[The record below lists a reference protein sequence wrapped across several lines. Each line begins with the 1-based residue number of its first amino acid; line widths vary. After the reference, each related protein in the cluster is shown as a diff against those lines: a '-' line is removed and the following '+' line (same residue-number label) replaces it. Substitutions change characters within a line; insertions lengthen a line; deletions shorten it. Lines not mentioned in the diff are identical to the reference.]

1 MARAGGDGGSGR
13 PAPLLAFVH
22 IPKTAGTTLT
32 SVLSA
37 NEPGARIRHG
47 GNVFKGGGG
56 IKHGVKFENLLD
68 NDDGRLDGARILAGH
83 FPLGIREHIPED
95 REVHY
100 FTFLREPADRTLSHY
115 FQIREKRGGEG
126 AATKLELPPLPADA
140 TIEDAL
146 ERGYIHDNVHTR
158 MLSGQA
164 EPFGEVDEEMLE
176 QAKKNLR
183 EELVFFGLTERF
195 DESLVLAKRRLGL
208 RSIIY
213 RSHTSNARS
222 SKKATGRVNTDRP
235 RGRDVPQDVRE
246 AAEACNRYD
255 IELYR
260 YAEELFGAAPELQ
273 ELDFQVE
280 VAALSAAKAEGE
292 IDLTVPAPKGFDG
305 GEDAWRTV
313 LQATASSL
321 RAEQELAA
329 AKGRVAE
336 LNRHRQEVVEALLK
350 IQAQAKTLP
359 GRDADTAL
367 RAIELLDPKRA
378 DGLAKLVADPKPRT
392 KKKGRAEQEEPSEP
406 SSDSEAQ
413 EDGRSR
419 RHRGGG
425 RRRRRRGAR
434 SSSDGE

>member
-1 MARAGGDGGSGR
+1 MTDGGADGGAR
-13 PAPLLAFVH
+13 RLAPLLAFVH

-32 SVLSA
+32 AVLTA
-37 NEPGARIRHG
+37 NQPGTRIRHG

-68 NDDGRLDGARILAGH
+68 NEDGGLDGARILAGH
-83 FPLGIREHIPED
+83 FPLGIREYLPDD
-95 REVHY
+95 REVRY

-126 AATKLELPPLPADA
+126 AVTKLELPSLPENA

-158 MLSGQA
+158 MLSGLV
-164 EPFGEVDEEMLE
+164 EPFGDVNEEMLE
-176 QAKKNLR
+176 QEKRNLR

-213 RSHTSNARS
+213 RSPASDARS
-222 SKKATGRVNTDRP
+222 GRKSTGRVNMDRP
-235 RGRDVPQDVRE
+235 RGKDVPQELRE

-260 YAEELFGAAPELQ
+260 YAQELFEAAPERR
-273 ELDFQVE
+273 ELDFEIE
-280 VAALSAAKAEGE
+280 VAALRAARADGE
-292 IDLTVPAPKGFDG
+292 IDLTVPPPDGFDG
-305 GEDAWRTV
+305 GEEAWRM
-313 LQATASSL
+313 LLHATASSL
-321 RAEQELAA
+321 RAEQELAG
-329 AKGRVAE
+329 AKVSVAE
-336 LNRHRQEVVEALLK
+336 LDRHQQEVVEALLK

-367 RAIELLDPKRA
+367 RAIELLDPQRA
-378 DGLAKLVADPKPRT
+378 RGLARVVTDPKPRT
-392 KKKGRAEQEEPSEP
+392 KKKRTEEEDASAT
-406 SSDSEAQ
+406 EAQ
-413 EDGRSR
+413 ADGRTR
-419 RHRGGG
+419 RRRGGG